1 MVELTQE
8 QLSAKVAELFALNEE
23 IKSLTAKKKEIEAL
37 FLTQG
42 GAEIENTKYKSYA
55 FHDDVT
61 HHEVTYTEAT
71 SLSIVSPIYL
81 KQLFGTAYPDIIK
94 ETTETK
100 YKVASSA
107 IERMLTGLFTGNYT
121 KITPSE
127 VLEQLPCTA
136 DQRKALAKKL
146 KGASFETDKKSLMA
160 IGGFSEEDAADYA
173 YLYADAV
180 VWDTFVNVL
189 QLSGKEVT
197 DETVAELIKGI
208 NISLAVD
215 ETQKVSVK

>member
-1 MVELTQE
+1 
-8 QLSAKVAELFALNEE
+8 
-23 IKSLTAKKKEIEAL
+23 
-37 FLTQG
+37 
-42 GAEIENTKYKSYA
+42 
-55 FHDDVT
+55 
-61 HHEVTYTEAT
+61 
-71 SLSIVSPIYL
+71 
-81 KQLFGTAYPDIIK
+81 
-94 ETTETK
+94 
-100 YKVASSA
+100 
-107 IERMLTGLFTGNYT
+107 
-121 KITPSE
+121 
-127 VLEQLPCTA
+127 
-136 DQRKALAKKL
+136 
-146 KGASFETDKKSLMA
+146 MA